1 MQREDTLNVIRE
13 TKGKLPRL
21 PFLDM
26 KNKILGT
33 KYDLSIAF
41 VGRAKS
47 RELNKRFRDKDYATN
62 ILSFNLSKTSGE
74 LVINLEKVR
83 RDAPNFEKSYHNFLG
98 FLVIHGM
105 LHLKGHDHSAT
116 MEKLE
121 EKFSK
126 EFGF

>member
-47 RELNKRFRDKDYATN
+47 RELNKRFRDKDYADAVR
-62 ILSFNLSKTSGE
+62 LAKKAGDSPQRAFLQGVAMLRLGKADEGLPLLVEAESKLP
-74 LVINLEKVR
+74 LVGDYAALYQAEALLKLKKTV
-83 RDAPNFEKSYHNFLG
+83 PN
-98 FLVIHGM
+98 
-105 LHLKGHDHSAT
+105 T
-116 MEKLE
+116 T
-121 EKFSK
+121 
-126 EFGF
+126 